1 MPPRKKR
8 PPPPN
13 LAERVELR
21 ISPNEKRAFQEAAA
35 KQNIS
40 LSLWL
45 RLAAWQA
52 INDHDGRV
60 KLQEFGEI

>member
-21 ISPNEKRAFQEAAA
+21 ISAKEKRAFQEAAT

-52 INDHDGRV
+52 INEHDGHV
-60 KLQEFGEI
+60 KLQESGEI